1 MMQASTNDSA
11 TLPYPGRL
19 EETFRQHFGAPPE
32 VVAFAPGRV
41 NLIGEHTDY
50 NEGWVLP
57 AALDLGTFVAARR
70 RSDDRLRMVALR
82 LAAADEVALEELRPP
97 SGPNWSRYV
106 RGVAALLLEAGCF
119 FPGADL
125 LLDGDLPLEAGLS
138 SSASLEV
145 GVALALL
152 ALAACSIE
160 RRALALLCRRAENEF
175 AGVPCGI
182 MDQMAVALGKDGYAL
197 LLDCRTLEIEP
208 VPFPPGARLLILDSG
223 VPRSL
228 AASAYRRRRAE
239 CEEAVRRLQKV
250 YPQVRALRD
259 VTLEMLAEAK
269 AVLPETL
276 RRRVQHVV
284 GENRRVLESASA
296 LCAGDPEAFGRLMD
310 ASHESLRNDFE
321 VSGPELDLLVECAR
335 RRSGVWGARLTG
347 AGFGGCAI
355 ALVRAGQAEP
365 VADAILEEYRRR
377 SGRRGRVWVGEPAEG
392 ARLVYPR

>member
-1 MMQASTNDSA
+1 MQASTSDSA

-19 EETFRQHFGAPPE
+19 EETFRHHFGASPE
-32 VVAFAPGRV
+32 AVAFAPGRV

-57 AALDLGTFVAARR
+57 AALNLGTFVAARR
-70 RSDDRLRMVALR
+70 RPDGRLRMVALR
-82 LAAADEVALEELRPP
+82 LATADEVALEELRPP

-106 RGVAALLLEAGCF
+106 RGVAALLLEAGCS

-152 ALAACSIE
+152 ALAGCSIE

-208 VPFPPGARLLILDSG
+208 VPFPPEARLLILDSG

-259 VTLEMLAEAK
+259 VTPEMLAEAK
-269 AVLPETL
+269 AILPETL
-276 RRRVQHVV
+276 RRRVHHVV

-296 LCAGDPEAFGRLMD
+296 LRAGDPEAFGRLMD

-365 VADAILEEYRRR
+365 VADAILEEYRRQ
-377 SGRRGRVWVGEPAEG
+377 SGHRGRAWVGEPAEG